1 LTERVKE
8 ERRRGRRS
16 AQAWLDAFVVGTDGA
31 LYHKWWAG
39 CPGPPRPPG
48 TSTWAA
54 SSTS

>member
-31 LYHKWWAG
+31 LHHKWWQGARG
-39 CPGPPRPPG
+39 LLGHRVRVPGRHHRLL
-48 TSTWAA
+48 
-54 SSTS
+54 